1 MDILISGAGIAGPTL
16 AYWLLQYGM
25 NPTIVEQAP
34 ALRTGGYVIDFW
46 GAGFD
51 IAERM
56 RLSEEIKNSG
66 YRVQEVRIV
75 NEEGERVAGFPA
87 AAFTR
92 ATRGR
97 FTSLPRGDLASAIFR
112 RVQDHAETIFGDSI
126 SSIEQSATAVH
137 VTFESGKEGDFDLVI
152 GADGLHSRVRKLVFG
167 PEENFEKYLGY
178 KVAAFEAPN
187 YEPRDELTYV
197 MYTQVGQQVGRFA
210 LRGNSTMFLFIFED
224 RSVYSRQPDD
234 IEVNKAVLYERF
246 GRSGWECPQ
255 ILDALRRTKELYFDR
270 VSQIRMN
277 PRQDLWTQG
286 RVTLLGDAAFCV
298 SLLAGQGSALAM
310 VAAYIL
316 AGELY
321 RSKGNY
327 AEAFS
332 RYQRLFA
339 PFVAQKQKAALRF
352 AGSFAPHSRLSLIL
366 RNQIMN
372 LMRIPWIA
380 ELAIGRG
387 FSDKIALP
395 DYEMQATA
403 DT

>member
-34 ALRTGGYVIDFW
+34 GLRTGGYVIDFW

-51 IAERM
+51 VADRM
-56 RLSEEIKNSG
+56 GLSEEIKNCG
-66 YRVQEVRIV
+66 YQLQDVRIV
-75 NEEGERVAGFPA
+75 NERGERVAGFPA
-87 AAFTR
+87 ASFAR
-92 ATRGR
+92 AAGGR
-97 FTSLPRGDLASAIFR
+97 FTSLPRGELASAIFR

-126 SSIEQSATAVH
+126 SSIEQSATSVH
-137 VTFESGKEGDFDLVI
+137 VMFESGAQREFDLVI
-152 GADGLHSRVRKLVFG
+152 GADGLHSRVRSLVFG
-167 PEENFEKYLGY
+167 PQEAFEKYLGY
-178 KVAAFEAPN
+178 KVAGFEAPG
-187 YEPRDELTYV
+187 YQPRDELTYV

-210 LRGNSTMFLFIFED
+210 LRGNNTMFLFIFED
-224 RSVYSRQPDD
+224 PSLGSVRPDD
-234 IEVNKAVLYERF
+234 TNVQKAILGERF

-255 ILDALRRTKELYFDR
+255 ILQALEHTKELYFDR

-277 PRQDLWTQG
+277 SRQDLWTKG

-310 VAAYIL
+310 IAAYIL

-321 RSKGNY
+321 RSQGNY

-332 RYQRLFA
+332 RYQQQFA
-339 PFVAQKQKAALRF
+339 PFVARKQKAALRF
-352 AGSFAPHSRLSLIL
+352 GGSFAPHSRLSLIF

-372 LMRIPWIA
+372 LLRIQWIA
-380 ELAIGRG
+380 ELALGRE
-387 FSDKIALP
+387 FADKIPLL
-395 DYEMQATA
+395 DYERG
-403 DT
+403 

>member
-16 AYWLLQYGM
+16 AYWLLRYGM
-25 NPTIVEQAP
+25 SPTIVEQAP

-56 RLSEEIKNSG
+56 GLSKEIKNCG
-66 YRVQEVRIV
+66 YQMQDVRIV
-75 NEEGERVAGFPA
+75 NERGQRVAGFPVPS
-87 AAFTR
+87 FTR
-92 ATRGR
+92 AVRGR

-126 SSIEQSATAVH
+126 SSIEQSATKVR
-137 VTFESGKEGDFDLVI
+137 VTFESGKKRDFDLVV
-152 GADGLHSRVRKLVFG
+152 GADGLHSRVRGLVFG
-167 PEENFEKYLGY
+167 PQETFEKYLGY
-178 KVAAFEAPN
+178 KVAAFEAPG
-187 YEPRDELTYV
+187 YQPRDELSYV

-210 LRGNSTMFLFIFED
+210 LRGNNTMFLFIFED
-224 RSVYSRQPDD
+224 PSFGSTWCDD
-234 IEVNKAVLYERF
+234 IEGQKAILRERF

-255 ILDALRRTKELYFDR
+255 ILEALERTKELYFDR
-270 VSQIRMN
+270 VSQIRMAS
-277 PRQDLWTQG
+277 RAGLWTQG

-298 SLLAGQGSALAM
+298 SFLAGQGSALAM

-339 PFVAQKQKAALRF
+339 PFVAQKQKSALRF

-380 ELAIGRG
+380 DLAIGRG
-387 FSDKIALP
+387 FSDKIVLS
-395 DYEMQATA
+395 DYEREATV
-403 DT
+403 DR